1 VRKKLIVLVL
11 VLVLCLVVLAPLAS
25 GQDISGTDTPTTE
38 VTEPTLMPPV
48 TEPTTELTLMPTV
61 TEPTTLPTTEVT
73 TTIPTQSIGGDQGWI
88 NVNCNVDGATVYFDG
103 TVEGTIAGG
112 VLTVAVYSTSS
123 PIQMITVSMPGY
135 TTWTGNAPPM
145 PSPGQQVA
153 VYATLNPLTTIP
165 TTIPTPFPPV
175 MTGAIY
181 AQSSPAGAA
190 IYLNG
195 NFYGYSPLTIPSLAP
210 GAYSMK
216 AVLTGYT
223 PDNTLVNVYVGQTA
237 PYYPVLQQSPQPR
250 QTGSLSV
257 TSTPNNA
264 MVYIDGNYYGTT
276 PITVALYPGSHQVLL
291 KYAGYNDYSTTTWIT
306 AGQTQSLPV
315 TMSTATSGTVVINS
329 VPGATVYMDSSPVG
343 TISSSGSLT
352 LSGITTGNHLFK
364 VTAPGYNT
372 WLNTVYIQA
381 NTVNTISAALTP
393 AGVKPTPVPQT
404 GGLVIAS
411 SPSNAET
418 YIDNLYRGTTPLTVN
433 DLTPGDHL
441 VQVSEAGYVDYIT
454 TTTVTSGQTSPL
466 AITLS
471 AAPTPTPTT
480 VPAPGPVPV
489 TMALAALIGIGG
501 YLRRRC

>member
-1 VRKKLIVLVL
+1 VTKKLIVLVL
-11 VLVLCLVVLAPLAS
+11 VLALCLVLLAPFVS
-25 GQDISGTDTPTTE
+25 GQETTGTETTSPVLTE
-38 VTEPTLMPPV
+38 ATEPTLLPPV
-48 TEPTTELTLMPTV
+48 TAPVTETT

-73 TTIPTQSIGGDQGWI
+73 TTIPTQNVGGDQGWI
-88 NVNCNVDGATVYFDG
+88 NVNCNIDGATVYFDG
-103 TVEGTIAGG
+103 TMEGTIAGG
-112 VLTVAVYSTSS
+112 VLTVAVYSTST
-123 PIQMITVSMPGY
+123 PIQTITVSAPGY

-165 TTIPTPFPPV
+165 TTIPTPLPPV

-195 NFYGYSPLTIPSLAP
+195 NFYGYSPLTIPNLAP
-210 GAYSMK
+210 SAYSMK
-216 AVLTGYT
+216 AVLSGYT
-223 PDNTLVNVYVGQTA
+223 PDNTLVNVYVGQTV

-250 QTGSLSV
+250 QTGTLSV

-276 PITVALYPGSHQVLL
+276 PITMALYPGSHQVLL
-291 KYAGYNDYSTTTWIT
+291 KYTGYNDYSTTTLIT
-306 AGQTQSLPV
+306 AGQTRSLPV

-329 VPGATVYMDSSPVG
+329 VSGAAVFMDSTPVG
-343 TISSSGSLT
+343 TIGSSGSLT
-352 LSGITTGNHLFK
+352 LSGITMGNHLFK
-364 VTAPGYNT
+364 LTALGYNT

-381 NTVNTISAALTP
+381 NTVNTIAAPLTP
-393 AGVKPTPVPQT
+393 VGPNPTPVLPT
-404 GGLVIAS
+404 GGLAIAS

-418 YIDNLYRGTTPLTVN
+418 YIDNLYRGTTPLTIN
-433 DLTPGDHL
+433 DLTPGNHL
-441 VQVSEAGYVDYIT
+441 VQISEAGYVDYTT

-466 AITLS
+466 AVTLS
-471 AAPTPTPTT
+471 PAPTPTATPT
-480 VPAPGPVPV
+480 PAPGPALIITV
-489 TMALAALIGIGG
+489 LAALLGIGG